1 MSERKYE
8 RKDYS
13 PMRKAISNAMK
24 ASLSNGAQLTMG
36 ATFDASAILAVR
48 KEIKEKHEELGI
60 ANASIND
67 IIMYVVARAIKAN
80 PTLNG
85 VIGENY
91 FDQYEEAHLAFA
103 CDTERGLLTPVVFDA
118 STKSL
123 SEIATESKEL
133 IGKANEGKLRLD
145 EMQGGSFTISNLGL
159 SGVQFFTPVINPP
172 QAAILG
178 VGSPIKRVKLVDGQ
192 AVEYPEITLSL
203 TMDHGPNDGVAGA
216 NFLKELVAALSTVD
230 TTILK

>member
-1 MSERKYE
+1 MSDRKFERKEYT
-8 RKDYS
+8 

-24 ASLSNGAQLTMG
+24 SSLSNGAQLTLG

-48 KEIKEKHEELGI
+48 KEIKEKHEELAI
-60 ANASIND
+60 ANASVND
-67 IIMYVVARAIKAN
+67 IVMYVVSRAIKN
-80 PTLNG
+80 NTTLNG
-85 VIGENY
+85 IIGEDY
-91 FDQYEEAHLAFA
+91 FDQYEDAHIAFA
-103 CDTERGLLTPVVFDA
+103 VDTERGLLTPVIFDA
-118 STKSL
+118 SEKTL
-123 SEIATESKEL
+123 SEIANESKEL
-133 IGKANEGKLRLD
+133 IGKANEGKLRLN

-178 VGSPIKRVKLVDGQ
+178 IGSPIKRVKLVDGQ

-230 TTILK
+230 NSILK